1 MMDTQLAGVS
11 NKESWPVFLRHP
23 SLIAEF
29 HINLVSSIQE
39 EKRDGLDYLRGRC
52 SIFEVGK
59 YICESI
65 ILAS

>member
-11 NKESWPVFLRHP
+11 NKESWPAFLRHP

-39 EKRDGLDYLRGRC
+39 ERERWLGLFKRQM
-52 SIFEVGK
+52 
-59 YICESI
+59 
-65 ILAS
+65 

>member
-39 EKRDGLDYLRGRC
+39 ERERWLGLFKRQM
-52 SIFEVGK
+52 
-59 YICESI
+59 
-65 ILAS
+65 